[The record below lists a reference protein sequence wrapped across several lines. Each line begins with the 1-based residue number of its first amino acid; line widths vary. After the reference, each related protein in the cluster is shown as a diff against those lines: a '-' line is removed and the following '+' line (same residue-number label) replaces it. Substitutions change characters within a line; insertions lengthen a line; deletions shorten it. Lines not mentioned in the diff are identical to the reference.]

1 MRRIDRGLAPV
12 HAVQMSDIVSDLAGL
27 SPQERLQLIEWLW
40 DSLDDRDVPLND
52 AQRKELSRRL
62 ASFEQD
68 RKLGVSWESL
78 KAELQNRH

>member
-1 MRRIDRGLAPV
+1 
-12 HAVQMSDIVSDLAGL
+12 MSDIVSDLAGL